1 MKTFENETKIVKM
14 LRDVYTKHFEKYL
27 LDIYDRYFCEYMFFF
42 LFKANC
48 SIEVSPEFRQDKTT
62 KSIFSIYVVVAVVV
76 K

>member
-1 MKTFENETKIVKM
+1 MTGIFVNT
-14 LRDVYTKHFEKYL
+14 
-27 LDIYDRYFCEYMFFF
+27 CFF

-62 KSIFSIYVVVAVVV
+62 EFIFSIYVVVAVVV

>member
-14 LRDVYTKHFEKYL
+14 LRDVYTKHFEKIFTRHL
-27 LDIYDRYFCEYMFFF
+27 WQVFLWIHVFF

-48 SIEVSPEFRQDKTT
+48 SIDVSPEFRQDKTK